1 MMGLILGLFEW
12 WQIVLIVVLI
22 AVLVGW
28 KMYRNKQT

>member
-1 MMGLILGLFEW
+1 MGLILGLFEW